1 MLNENEYQKKVT
13 PSIIKLF
20 ASKDRS
26 IRSKLL
32 KEIDEYI
39 DYTSTQAVNDQIF
52 PYLVHGFMDSNP
64 VIREQTVKVC
74 KKSIFTNHF
83 ISDQFFFCL

>member
-64 VIREQTVKVC
+64 VIREQTVKVS
-74 KKSIFTNHF
+74 K
-83 ISDQFFFCL
+83 

>member
-39 DYTSTQAVNDQIF
+39 DHTPTQAVNDQIF

-64 VIREQTVKVC
+64 VIREQTVKVN
-74 KKSIFTNHF
+74 SHFFTILFLINFF
-83 ISDQFFFCL
+83 I